1 MFARKRHEQTRLA
14 TLIAAPTQSGALRRP
29 MLCSIVA
36 LALILAIAANT
47 NLLAPPLLAL
57 LLTASV
63 IAIMISLRRRAN
75 HRHSSTTQAH
85 EAGESVNGVGDSGIS
100 GETLFAASP
109 IPTLLV
115 EGEFFEI
122 VAANPAAS
130 ALYGCHLAELRGKQ
144 FAQLQ
149 HSAPAGESPGS
160 APPVSG
166 LARHHRVDGSA
177 IWVELDVQCIQ
188 QNGSSVWLVVVT
200 DVTARLQLASDLQT
214 SEGNA
219 RELIELSL
227 GIVFT
232 HDLSGKLQMVNPAF
246 MRALG
251 YSEDELVGHELSEFI
266 VPRQHDAFVAY
277 LLEVARTGH
286 DSGAVH
292 MLGRDGSEQVWEFRN
307 RLRTAADESQQVVCC
322 AIDISDRS
330 RNERKL
336 LEKSRKDPLTGCYNR
351 SHLAAFQVDALPG
364 ASWACV
370 VIDIDHLKR
379 YNDAYGHRSGDQAII
394 RTARF
399 LERMVRKDDSIVR
412 LGGDEFVIL
421 LQNCDR
427 ATLESFAS
435 RLQAAQSTQETIPF
449 SFGLA
454 MRKEDEE
461 LEYTIHRADRQMIER
476 RTIERSSIRINGPIE
491 PKRPNIRRSVIRILD
506 KTETLEPVSEPGHA
520 ENIRSAIGDLES

>member
-1 MFARKRHEQTRLA
+1 MFARKRQEQVRLA
-14 TLIAAPTQSGALRRP
+14 TLIASPRHAGIPWRP

-36 LALILAIAANT
+36 LALILVIAANT

-57 LLTASV
+57 LLTAAV
-63 IAIMISLRRRAN
+63 VAIMITLRRRAS
-75 HRHSSTTQAH
+75 HRPAGATTIRNADEPAH
-85 EAGESVNGVGDSGIS
+85 GVADSGVS

-109 IPTLLV
+109 VPTLLI
-115 EGEFFEI
+115 EAEFFQV
-122 VAANPAAS
+122 VAANPAAA
-130 ALYGCHLAELRGKQ
+130 ALYGCSPAELKGRQ

-149 HSAPAGESPGS
+149 HSASASGNSGS
-160 APPVSG
+160 SPPVAG
-166 LARHHRVDGSA
+166 LARHHRFDGSA
-177 IWVELDVQCIQ
+177 LWVELDVRRIEQD
-188 QNGSSVWLVVVT
+188 GGAVWLVVVT
-200 DVTARLQLASDLQT
+200 DVTARQQLASDLQT
-214 SEGNA
+214 SESNA
-219 RELIELSL
+219 RDLIELSM

-232 HDLSGKLQMVNPAF
+232 HDLAGNLQMVNPAF

-251 YSEDELVGHELSEFI
+251 YSAEELIGHKVSEFI

-277 LLEVARTGH
+277 LLEVARSGQ

-307 RLRTAADESQQVVCC
+307 RLRTAADESQQVICC

-330 RNERKL
+330 RNERQL

-351 SHLAAFQVDALPG
+351 SHLSAFQIDALPG
-364 ASWACV
+364 ARWACV
-370 VIDIDHLKR
+370 VIDIDYLKR

-421 LQNCDR
+421 LQHCDK
-427 ATLESFAS
+427 ATLESFAT

-454 MRKEDEE
+454 MRRDDEE
-461 LEYTIHRADRQMIER
+461 LEQTIHRADRQMIER
-476 RTIERSSIRINGPIE
+476 RTIERSSIRLNAPRE
-491 PKRPNIRRSVIRILD
+491 PRRPEMRRSVIKILD
-506 KTETLEPVSEPGHA
+506 RLETPAPATESAHA
-520 ENIRSAIGDLES
+520 QKIRAAIGDVEG